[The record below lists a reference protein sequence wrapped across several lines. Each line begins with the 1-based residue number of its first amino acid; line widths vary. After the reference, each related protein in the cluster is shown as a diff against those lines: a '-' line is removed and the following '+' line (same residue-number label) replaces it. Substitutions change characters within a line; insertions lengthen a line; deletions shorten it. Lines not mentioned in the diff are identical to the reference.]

1 MGSVGKPT
9 SDRLT
14 LKRETLRELDRAQ
27 LIEVVG
33 GLPVTGLCARTF
45 QLPSCVASYHCT
57 PEP

>member
-1 MGSVGKPT
+1 MGKPT